1 MLSTL
6 SPPVGR
12 GMTESWA
19 AIPTGISC
27 TNKLPVT
34 IFLRPCAVALSGVLL
49 IVSLPAL
56 LVAQESRAVSIDRVQ
71 VGLAGQYKLGRW
83 TPIAV
88 DVTTSEPFNAQL
100 SVEVTDSDGHPVT
113 VPFTEVQLAAAGE
126 HRLHGVF
133 KSGRAGSPVII
144 RIGSGDAILAERALR
159 PSAATDS
166 ELQPG
171 LRQSVLFVA
180 ALGPVPGFEQLAAA
194 GEFTLPG
201 SETKVPFLLKLL
213 ESPSSLPLDALGLDA
228 LDVLIISEGYDLTA
242 EADRVIRDWVHAGGH
257 LIVTTGEHVEN
268 YRNSPLAKWIP
279 VTVSGQSQLRN
290 LSGLESLSG
299 RNEAINLMGR
309 SIPAAQLEP
318 GPFAILAVAGV
329 NDPLVVRAAYGFGK
343 VTFVGIDLHQPPISS
358 WGPLVDVARRLMS
371 TERRRQIST
380 QRTERGQLSHS
391 GVSDLATQ
399 LRAAEDHFP
408 KVKRSTSWTV
418 MGLLALYLV
427 LVGPLDYLVV
437 NRLLGRPAWTWV
449 TFPLLVVIAVGA
461 SSWAARTSNGN
472 QQRTNQIQLLDFDEA
487 SGTGRGRAW
496 MSVYS
501 PEARRYEAKFEPRTI
516 ATQNEDS
523 AAGLRL
529 SWDGAPED
537 GFGGLYRSGG
547 VAIGRAPYHLAT
559 DSSAVPDLPVAIWSS
574 KCLAARWQLNDQD
587 SVDSKLES
595 TSAGSLRGTFS
606 HHLPGPLTDWFV
618 AYRDRVYRPKAKGDA
633 ERPALAPKKEFT
645 LSAITTDQRSLSGLL
660 TGETTVERNNEKGR
674 GKEYFVEQ
682 VQYDPLGREPLEL
695 LRILSFHDVVG
706 GKRYTGLDNHALRD
720 LDLSE
725 LLQLNRAVL
734 FGVLEQPAG
743 QLQLNGQPT
752 EPELQRTVVRI
763 VMPVVPAQADQEN

>member
-1 MLSTL
+1 M
-6 SPPVGR
+6 
-12 GMTESWA
+12 
-19 AIPTGISC
+19 
-27 TNKLPVT
+27 T
-34 IFLRPCAVALSGVLL
+34 IFLRPGAVALSGVLL
-49 IVSLPAL
+49 IAALPSLLA
-56 LVAQESRAVSIDRVQ
+56 AQESRAVSIDRVQ

-83 TPIAV
+83 TPVAV
-88 DVTTSEPFNAQL
+88 DVTTTKGINVNL
-100 SVEVTDSDGHPVT
+100 SVEVIDSDGHPVT
-113 VPFTEVQLAAAGE
+113 VPFAELDLAPAE
-126 HRLHGVF
+126 KHRLYGVF
-133 KSGRAGSPVII
+133 KSGRVGSPVVV
-144 RIGSGDAILAERALR
+144 RIHSDDIVIAERTLR
-159 PSAATDS
+159 PSAEADS

-201 SETKVPFLLKLL
+201 SETRVPILLKQL
-213 ESPSSLPLDALGLDA
+213 ESSSSLPVDALGLDA
-228 LDVLIISEGYDLTA
+228 LDVLIISEGYDLSP
-242 EADRVIRDWVHAGGH
+242 EADRVVRDWVHAGGH
-257 LIVTTGEHVEN
+257 LIVTTGEHVEK

-279 VTVSGQSQLRN
+279 VTVSAQSQLRS

-299 RNEAINLMGR
+299 RSEALNLMGR

-318 GPFAILAVAGV
+318 GPFATLAVAGV
-329 NDPLVVRAAYGFGK
+329 NNPLVVRAAYGFGK
-343 VTFVGIDLHQPPISS
+343 VTFVGIDLHQPPIVG
-358 WGPLVDVARRLMS
+358 WGPLVDVSRRLMS
-371 TERRRQIST
+371 TERKRQIST
-380 QRTERGQLSHS
+380 HRTERGQLSHS

-449 TFPLLVVIAVGA
+449 TFPLLVVVAVGA

-472 QQRTNQIQLLDFDEA
+472 QQRTNQIQLLDFDEV
-487 SGTGRGRAW
+487 SGIGRGRAW

-501 PEARRYEAKFEPRTI
+501 PETRRYDAKFEPQAI
-516 ATQNEDS
+516 AMQNGGS

-574 KCLAARWQLNDQD
+574 KCLAARWQLHDQD
-587 SVDSKLES
+587 PVDSKLES
-595 TSAGSLRGTFS
+595 TSAGSLRGTFT
-606 HHLPGPLTDWFV
+606 HHLPGPLMDWFV

-633 ERPALAPKKEFT
+633 ERPALPPNREFT
-645 LSAITTDQRSLSGLL
+645 LSAVTTDQRSLSGLL
-660 TGETTVERNNEKGR
+660 TGETTVERANEKGR

-682 VQYDPLGREPLEL
+682 VQYDPLGREPLDL
-695 LRILSFHDVVG
+695 LRVLSFHDVVG

-725 LLQLNRAVL
+725 TLQLNRAVL

-763 VMPVVPAQADQEN
+763 VMPVAPAQADQEN